1 MFHHYT
7 ESALFL
13 SKLYPSAY
21 VLQTGIVVLCRLP
34 LSESPL
40 VVDGGNVPGNENW
53 LIRVHVLYISP
64 SDLLLFVTPPFLYHG
79 VLLHSSRCHDGIH
92 LCLPRIRVPGSSKKK
107 GTPISAWSKTMA
119 DNRKLTQ
126 LSKANTLDRVQRYVH
141 ETRSGHRRYQIV
153 YSRY

>member
-64 SDLLLFVTPPFLYHG
+64 SDPSFIRHTTFP
-79 VLLHSSRCHDGIH
+79 
-92 LCLPRIRVPGSSKKK
+92 LP
-107 GTPISAWSKTMA
+107 W
-119 DNRKLTQ
+119 
-126 LSKANTLDRVQRYVH
+126 
-141 ETRSGHRRYQIV
+141 RSPSQQ
-153 YSRY
+153 